1 MGEAVAYPGIS
12 AQISIIVYVK
22 SDNESYLTEAQ
33 EGDIINSNGNVS
45 VLIAFPVFIVIRTKN
60 IHY

>member
-22 SDNESYLTEAQ
+22 SDNESYLTEAYVR
-33 EGDIINSNGNVS
+33 DIINSNRNVS
-45 VLIAFPVFIVIRTKN
+45 VLKMFPAFIVIRTKN